1 MIEISTSSTT
11 TTLTVA
17 GDLDLAE
24 RDQFPEIAARVVG
37 LRRQLLVIDMCQVT
51 FMDST
56 GAAFLISLADAGR
69 KRGGATV
76 LRGADPRDLFVIEIC
91 GALELFRIDAEHH
104 CEAAVTRVRVPPPGR
119 GLGPRLGLRAATP
132 DGPSPTRACRR
143 ATAASPSRPAARRS
157 ACRTRPRGRG
167 GRRW

>member
-1 MIEISTSSTT
+1 MIEIATSSTT
-11 TTLTVA
+11 ATLVIA

-37 LRRQLLVIDMCQVT
+37 LRRQLLVIDMCRVT

-76 LRGADPRDLFVIEIC
+76 LRGADERDLFVLEVC
-91 GALELFRIDAEHH
+91 GALDLFRIDGEHR
-104 CEAAVTRVRVPPPGR
+104 CDPASMPAVPQR
-119 GLGPRLGLRAATP
+119 
-132 DGPSPTRACRR
+132 
-143 ATAASPSRPAARRS
+143 TAGAQAPVH
-157 ACRTRPRGRG
+157 G
-167 GRRW
+167 GRRAALSQRRRRA

>member
-1 MIEISTSSTT
+1 MSMIEISTSPAT
-11 TTLTVA
+11 TTLVIA

-37 LRRQLLVIDMCQVT
+37 LRRQLLVIDMCRVT

-76 LRGADPRDLFVIEIC
+76 LRGCDDRDLFVLEVC
-91 GALELFRIDAEHH
+91 GALELFRIDADHR
-104 CEAAVTRVRVPPPGR
+104 CEP
-119 GLGPRLGLRAATP
+119 ATP
-132 DGPSPTRACRR
+132 RPTAGAASPTRACPSRSG
-143 ATAASPSRPAARRS
+143 ASPSPRAARRS
-157 ACRTRPRGRG
+157 ACRTRPCGSG
-167 GRRW
+167 GRPSAPG

>member
-1 MIEISTSSTT
+1 MIEISTSSTS

-37 LRRQLLVIDMCQVT
+37 LRRQLVVIDMCRVT

-91 GALELFRIDAEHH
+91 GALDLFRIDTDHR
-104 CEAAVTRVRVPPPGR
+104 CESSVEQSDFRR
-119 GLGPRLGLRAATP
+119 P
-132 DGPSPTRACRR
+132 DG
-143 ATAASPSRPAARRS
+143 ASAPA
-157 ACRTRPRGRG
+157 
-167 GRRW
+167 

>member
-1 MIEISTSSTT
+1 MIEISASSTT
-11 TTLTVA
+11 TTIVVS

-37 LRRQLLVIDMCQVT
+37 LRRQLVVVDMCQVT

-91 GALELFRIDAEHH
+91 GALELFRVDSEHR
-104 CEAAVTRVRVPPPGR
+104 CDESDGSESGFRR
-119 GLGPRLGLRAATP
+119 P
-132 DGPSPTRACRR
+132 DG
-143 ATAASPSRPAARRS
+143 ASAPA
-157 ACRTRPRGRG
+157 
-167 GRRW
+167 

>member
-37 LRRQLLVIDMCQVT
+37 LRRQLVVVDMCRVT

-91 GALELFRIDAEHH
+91 GALDLFRIDTEHR
-104 CEAAVTRVRVPPPGR
+104 CEQGVEQSDFRR
-119 GLGPRLGLRAATP
+119 P
-132 DGPSPTRACRR
+132 DG
-143 ATAASPSRPAARRS
+143 ASAPA
-157 ACRTRPRGRG
+157 
-167 GRRW
+167 

>member
-37 LRRQLLVIDMCQVT
+37 LRRQLVVIDMCRVT

-56 GAAFLISLADAGR
+56 
-69 KRGGATV
+69 
-76 LRGADPRDLFVIEIC
+76 GADPRDLFVIEIC
-91 GALELFRIDAEHH
+91 GALDLFRIDTDHR
-104 CEAAVTRVRVPPPGR
+104 CESGVEQSDFRR
-119 GLGPRLGLRAATP
+119 P
-132 DGPSPTRACRR
+132 DG
-143 ATAASPSRPAARRS
+143 ASAPA
-157 ACRTRPRGRG
+157 
-167 GRRW
+167 

>member
-37 LRRQLLVIDMCQVT
+37 LRRQLVVIDMCRVT

-91 GALELFRIDAEHH
+91 GALDLFRIDTDHR
-104 CEAAVTRVRVPPPGR
+104 CESSVEQSDFRR
-119 GLGPRLGLRAATP
+119 P
-132 DGPSPTRACRR
+132 DG
-143 ATAASPSRPAARRS
+143 ASAPA
-157 ACRTRPRGRG
+157 
-167 GRRW
+167 